1 MKNIKRNEV
10 VKMISDLKAG
20 TIYSVLFTKKDGSE
34 RLMNSIKGTSK
45 GVKGEGLR
53 FDASAK
59 QLLPVYD
66 LQLAKASP
74 DAPEKAWRMVNLL
87 TIKELRCNKEHYII
101 AD

>member
-10 VKMISDLKAG
+10 ISMIANLKAG

-45 GVKGEGLR
+45 GVSGEGLR
-53 FDASAK
+53 YDPSTK

-66 LQLAKASP
+66 LQAAKAQP
-74 DAPEKAWRMVNLL
+74 EAPEKAWRMVNLA
-87 TIKELRCNKEHYII
+87 TIKELKCNREHYII

>member
-10 VKMISDLKAG
+10 VEMISNLKAG

-45 GVKGEGLR
+45 GVKGEGLKY
-53 FDASAK
+53 DPSTK

-66 LQLAKASP
+66 LQQAKAQP
-74 DAPEKAWRMVNLL
+74 DAPEKAWRMVNLA
-87 TIKELRCNKEHYII
+87 TIKELKCNKEHYII